1 MATLRRDLENTTHL
15 KGDLER
21 RLETAQAEAGL
32 VKSRFEDLQFK
43 FDESTKSMCAL
54 SEFNTNL
61 RVESV
66 RHEGQCQLLLE
77 AESVFKRQASAN
89 EMELMHCRSTIS
101 VMEQEVLTSQNRV
114 RDLERRLSETSRQ
127 ITSLE
132 ASERDLQNLVC
143 ALRTEVADA
152 RARLLLTDVELNQA
166 YEANQSRKQAEE
178 IKRLEVAVQSY
189 VHETDRLHTA
199 LIASEAKI
207 ESNSVELNEL
217 KAQAKVLKT
226 QDLCLRQALIDYDK
240 FNANCEKKITE
251 LEAVV
256 DYLSTLLQSIVKWEK
271 EMTSGNIAEKRVVQ
285 LRTLE
290 NSKLEDEIHDLRAE
304 SKDLRAQIA
313 KTLEGS
319 EGKAS
324 RVAQLEASQAE
335 TKAQIRSLQIR
346 CEKAK
351 DEYSEAQAENMR
363 LKMLLQQA
371 DQAAMQLEIEVSK
384 ATQNEQTIS
393 EQQKAISMLTA
404 ESKDLRV
411 QIVYLTKQLELAVA
425 DLEVEAKQTE
435 HFTKSF
441 LDLSRRLQD
450 REDNNGQIQV
460 LNVVSDSMTKIDS
473 AKGSNGDSQQ
483 FL

>member
-1 MATLRRDLENTTHL
+1 MA
-15 KGDLER
+15 
-21 RLETAQAEAGL
+21 
-32 VKSRFEDLQFK
+32 
-43 FDESTKSMCAL
+43 
-54 SEFNTNL
+54 
-61 RVESV
+61 
-66 RHEGQCQLLLE
+66 
-77 AESVFKRQASAN
+77 
-89 EMELMHCRSTIS
+89 
-101 VMEQEVLTSQNRV
+101 
-114 RDLERRLSETSRQ
+114 
-127 ITSLE
+127 
-132 ASERDLQNLVC
+132 
-143 ALRTEVADA
+143 
-152 RARLLLTDVELNQA
+152 
-166 YEANQSRKQAEE
+166 
-178 IKRLEVAVQSY
+178 
-189 VHETDRLHTA
+189 
-199 LIASEAKI
+199 
-207 ESNSVELNEL
+207 
-217 KAQAKVLKT
+217 
-226 QDLCLRQALIDYDK
+226 
-240 FNANCEKKITE
+240 
-251 LEAVV
+251 
-256 DYLSTLLQSIVKWEK
+256 
-271 EMTSGNIAEKRVVQ
+271 SGNIAEKRVVQ

-290 NSKLEDEIHDLRAE
+290 NFKLEDEIY
-304 SKDLRAQIA
+304 DLRAQIA

-319 EGKAS
+319 EEKAS

-371 DQAAMQLEIEVSK
+371 DQAGMQLEIEVSR